1 MSNPEVVI
9 VVVLNICRRVQ
20 KWLFRAKESLQSKGP
35 MTLGFVQGISNARAL
50 AFKQQAIVSGSANN
64 AANDRSE
71 EGDHEIVVS
80 R

>member
-1 MSNPEVVI
+1 MQTGSEMA
-9 VVVLNICRRVQ
+9 LQ
-20 KWLFRAKESLQSKGP
+20 GQESLQSEGP
-35 MTLGFVQGISNARAL
+35 MTLGFVQGISNPRAL

-64 AANDRSE
+64 AANDRGE